1 MKLCFLSGL
10 KEVIGQ
16 EEVDIEYEGRLSGL
30 LEILCAEHGKRLRSL
45 LLDPGCP
52 GKKSAFVKV
61 LVEGEDVG
69 QTDPILRGEET
80 IFLFLPIAGG

>member
-10 KEVIGQ
+10 KEIVGQ
-16 EEVDIEYEGRLSGL
+16 EEVEIEFAGKLSEL
-30 LEILCAEHGKRLRSL
+30 LELLSRKHGERLRSL
-45 LLDPGCP
+45 LLDSEDPA
-52 GKKSAFVKV
+52 KKSAFVKV

-69 QTDPILRGEET
+69 RSDPELRGGET

>member
-10 KEVIGQ
+10 KEIIGQ
-16 EEVDIEYEGRLSGL
+16 EEVEIEYVGRLSGL
-30 LEILCAEHGKRLRSL
+30 LEILCTKHGKRLRSL
-45 LLDPGCP
+45 LLDPEDP
-52 GKKSAFVKV
+52 GKKSAFVKI

-69 QTDPILRGEET
+69 RTDPELGGEET

>member
-1 MKLCFLSGL
+1 MRLCFLSGL
-10 KEVIGQ
+10 KEIVGT
-16 EEVDIEYEGRLSGL
+16 EEVEIEYVGRLSDL
-30 LEILCAEHGKRLRSL
+30 LETLCTKHGERLRSL
-45 LLDPGCP
+45 LLDAENP

-69 QTDPILRGEET
+69 QTDPELNGDET